1 MDLWLSV
8 CFLEQATQYDVEF
21 CLLSTS
27 RWDLHLAFRVLRF
40 PNCEVSSP
48 DGGSWQ
54 EVQSTKCSPSL
65 GNPHEW
71 QELEIEGYGTP
82 PIATLRYL
90 LNSKFETKM
99 PVLRGLRPSRQM
111 SRARS
116 REKTNFNEGI
126 RKIGGC
132 IRPPTAPQLQRR
144 QN

>member
-8 CFLEQATQYDVEF
+8 CFLEHATQYDVEF

-40 PNCEVSSP
+40 PNCEVSAP

-54 EVQSTKCSPSL
+54 EVQSTKCSPPL

-82 PIATLRYL
+82 PIATLRSL
-90 LNSKFETKM
+90 LNSKFEDQNACPPRTSAFATNVK
-99 PVLRGLRPSRQM
+99 S
-111 SRARS
+111 
-116 REKTNFNEGI
+116 EK
-126 RKIGGC
+126 
-132 IRPPTAPQLQRR
+132 P
-144 QN
+144 